1 MECLSIDDHIG
12 IQVVTENQFRN
23 RVPLRDTAVFLGAE
37 RAYQAVKLV
46 QHPKKKQRE
55 VSQGVFLGA
64 EVDGKIGSFRTPPYF
79 SFDDVH
85 SPCRQT
91 RNSQPPASCEFCSA
105 AGFMC

>member
-1 MECLSIDDHIG
+1 MEWLSIDDHIG

-37 RAYQAVKLV
+37 RAYQTVKLV

-64 EVDGKIGSFRTPPYF
+64 EVDGKIGFVSAPRHRISVLMMCT
-79 SFDDVH
+79 VLVA
-85 SPCRQT
+85 RRGT
-91 RNSQPPASCEFCSA
+91 ASRRLLASLLVC
-105 AGFMC
+105 